1 MEGTRVAS
9 RYAKSFIDL
18 ALEQGVL
25 EKAYADM
32 KFIAEVS
39 RSSHEFVV
47 FLKSPIVKT
56 DAKQAVFKS
65 IFDGNIDKVT
75 SAYIHLI
82 TDKKREVY
90 LAEIAEEFINQYN
103 EKKQILKAVVT
114 TASGI
119 DDATRKKVMELV
131 KGTGDGN
138 NEVVLEEKI
147 NKDLIGGF
155 IIRVGDKQ
163 IDASIARK
171 LNNLK
176 RGFKENPFVR
186 EF

>member
-1 MEGTRVAS
+1 MQGTRVAA

-25 EKAYADM
+25 EKAYDDM
-32 KFIAEVS
+32 KMVAGVCKTNTDFIN
-39 RSSHEFVV
+39 
-47 FLKSPIVKT
+47 FLKSPIIK
-56 DAKQAVFKS
+56 
-65 IFDGNIDKVT
+65 
-75 SAYIHLI
+75 
-82 TDKKREVY
+82 TDKKQEVLQSIFGGKVNKVTDAYIQLITAKKREIY

-103 EKKQILKAVVT
+103 HKKQILKAVVT

-119 DDATRKKVMELV
+119 DDATRKQVLSLI
-131 KGTGDGN
+131 KGAGN
-138 NEVVLEEKI
+138 SEVVLEEKI
-147 NKDLIGGF
+147 NKDIIGGF

-176 RGFKENPFVR
+176 RNFKESPFAK
-186 EF
+186 